1 KISVWNPAS
10 WCSTATDNGPLTT
23 DSFSSRQK
31 LLEYLVRDQ
40 VRPLRDANSLG
51 PPFDP
56 PFPDQAGNCRL
67 PATDPRPSPAL
78 ACDSKINA
86 RALPQAQEEK
96 LLELVLRREPPNL

>member
-1 KISVWNPAS
+1 MISTSRIPS
-10 WCSTATDNGPLTT
+10 WCFTATDNGPRTT

-40 VRPLRDANSLG
+40 VRPLRDANPLG

-56 PFPDQAGNCRL
+56 SFPDQAGNRRL

-78 ACDSKINA
+78 ACDSKIDANV
-86 RALPQAQEEK
+86 LPQAQEKE
-96 LLELVLRREPPNL
+96 LLDLLLGREPPNL